1 MHRFDSDAQVAVD
14 LLAAKPSRTDAER
27 QPVEFQPPRNYLCY
41 LRYDSRVFLSGYTS
55 DKETLDDQ
63 VPQVISAVAGGLT
76 VAGTGWDKL
85 VKVSLFLH
93 RSHKLQTLKTC
104 LGKDRLFQLAAR
116 LSSVSSTGMRVKKAC
131 SKLKPP
137 PQ

>member
-76 VAGTGWDKL
+76 VAGTGWDRL

-93 RSHKLQTLKTC
+93 RSHKLETLKSL
-104 LGKDRLFQLAAR
+104 LGKGPAFPASCQIEFGFVDGYAGKKRPAR
-116 LSSVSSTGMRVKKAC
+116 S
-131 SKLKPP
+131 
-137 PQ
+137 